1 MATDN
6 DQIRELFIDELEQV
20 TGGGPDLKEKL
31 RDLLNSTM
39 ACGEEGPP
47 C

>member
-1 MATDN
+1 MADK
-6 DQIRELFIDELEQV
+6 DQIRELFIDQLGQV
-20 TGGGPDLKEKL
+20 TGGGPDLKEKI
-31 RDLLNSTM
+31 RELLLTTM